1 MEKYL
6 NLFKQRM
13 KIYHD
18 SEDELLNFILE
29 ASKQDIFNKIGQ
41 VDLMGDNRVLELI
54 FDRARYVYNDSSE
67 YFSDNFQSEILDLAF
82 ENADWL
88 EGDSDD

>member
-1 MEKYL
+1 
-6 NLFKQRM
+6 M

-18 SEDELLNFILE
+18 SEDELLKFILE

-41 VDLMGDNRVLELI
+41 VDLTKDKRALELI
-54 FDRARYVYNDSSE
+54 FDRARYAYNDSSE
-67 YFSDNFQSEILDLAF
+67 YFSDNFQSDILDLSL